1 MRPHSVGAS
10 RCQLG
15 NEAIIEDLLA
25 QIKVKRK
32 TPESSSLSPV
42 PQKRVLSPLQTKK
55 SIGTQS
61 HRFSVTYQKF
71 SSKGERNFSQV
82 MTQLLHHCCMLR
94 NIKEMAKFSYRQE
107 KVSQKQ
113 KQNTTDFAI
122 YMSYAL
128 HEQPKSVIVTHF
140 LCYSRKYTNL

>member
-1 MRPHSVGAS
+1 MRPLSVGAS

-32 TPESSSLSPV
+32 TPESSSSSPV
-42 PQKRVLSPLQTKK
+42 PEERVLSPLQTKK
-55 SIGTQS
+55 KHRDLVALIECYLSEVFKQGREEFFTS
-61 HRFSVTYQKF
+61 HDTAATS
-71 SSKGERNFSQV
+71 
-82 MTQLLHHCCMLR
+82 LLHAAESQGDGKVLLQ
-94 NIKEMAKFSYRQE
+94 IGEDLIEAEAKYHRLC
-107 KVSQKQ
+107 
-113 KQNTTDFAI
+113 

-140 LCYSRKYTNL
+140 LCYSMKYTNL